1 MRVLLDTFPF
11 VWLTSEPS
19 NLSQTATEVLEDVSN
34 DFFLSD
40 ATVLEL
46 CLKYNDGSLEMPKA
60 PRDWIEE
67 QRELWRIHALPLKR
81 EAAYR
86 LSELPRHHDDANDR
100 LLIATALSEGLVLLT
115 EDKQIQMYPVTT
127 VW

>member
-1 MRVLLDTFPF
+1 M
-11 VWLTSEPS
+11 
-19 NLSQTATEVLEDVSN
+19 
-34 DFFLSD
+34 
-40 ATVLEL
+40 
-46 CLKYNDGSLEMPKA
+46 
-60 PRDWIEE
+60 
-67 QRELWRIHALPLKR
+67 PLKR

-86 LSELPRHHDDANDR
+86 LSELPRHHDDAIDR

>member
-34 DFFLSD
+34 EFFLSD

-86 LSELPRHHDDANDR
+86 LSELPRHHDDAIDR